1 MATKFI
7 IRHLCSIF
15 YRHSAKKKK
24 SHSSRTVNRVFGHW
38 ATSTADDVPPPYTD
52 SPETKTYSQDEK
64 HSPPPQFTSPRLQL
78 CSHESLSFEELQ
90 KIATSL
96 AINSTDQPVN
106 ALTPNCHAHRSQST
120 PATVNSNSV
129 CCVSSPGLLRGSGTY
144 ALEDRKDPSH
154 DPSVILG
161 FHWDLGY
168 LDGIRSQVQTAA
180 ELQLFMAAD
189 AIRLCPHKWICDSD
203 VVNAIYAFVQK
214 PSRCEVTTGCDH
226 CNTKIKVSV
235 KMEGS
240 DETCRVTTQ
249 RYLGT
254 AEKPNDPMWL
264 AQCGV

>member
-1 MATKFI
+1 MATRFI

-15 YRHSAKKKK
+15 YRQPAKKKK
-24 SHSSRTVNRVFGHW
+24 PHSFRTVNRVFGDW
-38 ATSTADDVPPPYTD
+38 ATSAAGEVPPPYTD
-52 SPETKTYSQDEK
+52 SPESKTYSQDEK
-64 HSPPPQFTSPRLQL
+64 HSPPPPFTSPRLQL

-96 AINSTDQPVN
+96 QINSTDQTIN
-106 ALTPNCHAHRSQST
+106 ALSPSCRAHRSQSA
-120 PATVNSNSV
+120 PAATNPNSI

-144 ALEDRKDPSH
+144 TLEDRKDPSH
-154 DPSVILG
+154 TPSVILC

-168 LDGIRSQVQTAA
+168 LDGIRSQVETAA

-189 AIRLCPHKWICDSD
+189 AIRLCPHKRICDSD
-203 VVNAIYAFVQK
+203 VVNAIYGFVRK
-214 PSRCEVTTGCDH
+214 PSGQEVITGCGL

-235 KMEGS
+235 RVEGS
-240 DETCRVTTQ
+240 DQTCRVTTQ

-254 AEKPNDPMWL
+254 AEKADDPIWL